1 MRSLFRFKERY
12 LLYIDNLIHSCNTY
26 RPVGLLYRKYF
37 SGEDIVSDKGYI
49 TKRNI
54 IEKSLQLFSVKGY
67 YNTSISDILAATHLT
82 KGGLYGHFASKA
94 DIWQAVYD
102 EAVCVWRERVFS
114 GVRDRTDPITRI
126 TTFIENDLRN
136 YLGADVFE
144 GGCFFL
150 NMLVELAGQSDPM
163 SKQIL
168 RGFVRISKLIQVWLD
183 EAAGKGLLKPG
194 LNHREIASFIV
205 ISLNGAAALYT
216 SSRDNTIVDQT
227 IAQLGF
233 YVRQLKA

>member
-1 MRSLFRFKERY
+1 M
-12 LLYIDNLIHSCNTY
+12 
-26 RPVGLLYRKYF
+26 
-37 SGEDIVSDKGYI
+37 SDKGYL

-82 KGGLYGHFASKA
+82 KGGLYGHFTSKA

-102 EAVCVWRERVFS
+102 EAVSIWREKVFS
-114 GVRDRTDPITRI
+114 GVRDRTDPLTRI
-126 TTFIENDLRN
+126 ATFIENDLKN

-150 NMLVELAGQSDPM
+150 NMLVELSGQSDPM

-168 RGFVRISKLIQVWLD
+168 RGFIRISKLIQTWLD
-183 EAAGKGLLKPG
+183 QAADQGLLKPG
-194 LNHREIASFIV
+194 LNHKEIANFIV
-205 ISLNGAAALYT
+205 IALNGAAALYT
-216 SSRDNTIVDQT
+216 STRDDAIVDET
-227 IAQLGF
+227 IGQLGF

>member
-1 MRSLFRFKERY
+1 M
-12 LLYIDNLIHSCNTY
+12 
-26 RPVGLLYRKYF
+26 
-37 SGEDIVSDKGYI
+37 SDKGYL

-54 IEKSLQLFSVKGY
+54 IEKSLHLFSVKGY

-102 EAVCVWRERVFS
+102 EAISIWRETVFS
-114 GVRDRTDPITRI
+114 GVRNRSDPLIRI
-126 TTFIENDLRN
+126 ETFIENDLRN
-136 YLGADVFE
+136 YLAADVFE

-150 NMLVELAGQSDPM
+150 NMLVELSGQSDPM

-168 RGFVRISKLIQVWLD
+168 RGFIRISKLLQAWLD
-183 EAAGKGLLKPG
+183 EAADQGLLKPG
-194 LNHREIASFIV
+194 LNHKEIANFIV

-216 SSRDNTIVDQT
+216 STRDATIVDET
-227 IAQLGF
+227 IQQLGF
-233 YVRQLKA
+233 YVQQLKT